1 MDLSKYAA
9 LFLAESREHLNACNG
24 SLLEWEQ
31 APASVEPVDRLFRA
45 VHTIKGMAATMGY
58 AGVAQLAHAAENLL
72 DALRHSRISTSP
84 AVFQL
89 LFRAV
94 DALGTAVEGAG
105 TGAQEETDEALAPS
119 GVKGLIAELDAAAS
133 GPPQPAPSPAKSRG
147 RAKRGR
153 VADSQ
158 PPAVKAVPVE
168 PKLRRAT
175 DAPRSRPVRVVIR
188 PGAVMR
194 GARAALVL
202 RRAETLG
209 AVSGVQPP
217 VSHLEQDEFDGRFFF
232 RLQTRLSDAEIGA
245 ALRTVGEV
253 ETVSV
258 EELVSEGDGLGRG
271 RQIRVDLR
279 RLDTLMKQVGEL
291 VVAKNRLAALSAE
304 ADDAALSEL
313 SGRIS
318 RLVSA
323 MQSEVLAARMTPV
336 GEVFERFPR
345 LARDLSRDLG
355 KRIRFDMEGQEIELD
370 RSILDE
376 ISDPLLHLIRN
387 AADHGIEPPEQR
399 VSAGKSA
406 EGRILL
412 SATRERNTVALR
424 VIDDGRGIDRA
435 RILTK
440 ARSEGLATDEIDTLT
455 DDLLVRVLAR
465 PGFSTAQ
472 AVSGVSGRG
481 VGVDVAMT
489 RVRALG
495 GTLEV
500 RSELGRGSTF
510 LIRVPLT
517 LAIVRALLA
526 EAGGEQ
532 YAVPLAYVAETVEFD
547 RRAVTSVRDREALV
561 VRDQVIPTVH
571 LRDLVSAKGQAI
583 SARQPTVI
591 LEVGERRTAL
601 VVDALLGQQDIVVE
615 PFDAPRGLPPFV
627 GGATILADGKPAL
640 ILDVAALL

>member
-1 MDLSKYAA
+1 MDVSKYAA

-24 SLLEWEQ
+24 SLLEWER
-31 APASVEPVDRLFRA
+31 APASVEPVDRLFRSI
-45 VHTIKGMAATMGY
+45 HTIKGMAATMGY
-58 AGVAQLAHAAENLL
+58 AAVAQLAHSAENLL
-72 DALRHSRISTSP
+72 DALRHARVAATP

-94 DALGTAVEGAG
+94 DALGEAVEGVASG
-105 TGAQEETDEALAPS
+105 SESDTDTL
-119 GVKGLIAELDAAAS
+119 LIAELDSAAISDGPPAAAETPTPVAPKPS
-133 GPPQPAPSPAKSRG
+133 TVWPAPPT
-147 RAKRGR
+147 
-153 VADSQ
+153 
-158 PPAVKAVPVE
+158 
-168 PKLRRAT
+168 RRAS
-175 DAPRSRPVRVVIR
+175 DAPRSRPVQVTIR

-202 RRAETLG
+202 RRAEGLG
-209 AVSGVQPP
+209 EVSGLRPP
-217 VSHLEQDEFDGRFFF
+217 VAQLERDEFDGRFFF
-232 RLQTRLSDAEIGA
+232 RLQTRLPDAEITA
-245 ALRTVGEV
+245 ALGTVGEV
-253 ETVSV
+253 EAVQLQEAAAEV
-258 EELVSEGDGLGRG
+258 EIEARS

-279 RLDTLMKQVGEL
+279 RLDALMKHVGEL
-291 VVAKNRLAALSAE
+291 VVAKNRLSALSVE
-304 ADDAALSEL
+304 AADPALVEL
-313 SGRIS
+313 GERIA

-323 MQSEVLAARMTPV
+323 MQAEVLAARMTPV

-355 KRIRFDMEGQEIELD
+355 KRIRFDMEGEEIELD

-376 ISDPLLHLIRN
+376 IGDPLLHLIRN
-387 AADHGIEPPEQR
+387 AADHGIESPDQR
-399 VSAGKSA
+399 TRAGKPA

-424 VIDDGRGIDRA
+424 VVDDGRGIDREQ
-435 RILTK
+435 ILEK
-440 ARSEGLATDEIDTLT
+440 ARREGLATAEVDTLT

-465 PGFSTAQ
+465 PGFSTA
-472 AVSGVSGRG
+472 ASVSGVSGRG

-526 EAGGEQ
+526 EAGGER

-571 LRDLVSAKGQAI
+571 LRDLVSAPAQGQ

-615 PFDAPRGLPPFV
+615 PFDAPRGMPPFV
-627 GGATILADGKPAL
+627 GGATILADGRPAL
-640 ILDVAALL
+640 ILDAAALL